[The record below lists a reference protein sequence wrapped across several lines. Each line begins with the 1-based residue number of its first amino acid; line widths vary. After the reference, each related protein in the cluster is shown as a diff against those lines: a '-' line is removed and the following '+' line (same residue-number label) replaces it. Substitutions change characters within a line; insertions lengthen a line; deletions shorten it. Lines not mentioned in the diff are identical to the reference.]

1 MCLIIQMFVNL
12 DTFAPSKFLILL
24 APDSIFNF
32 LLKQGSEIGSTLDN
46 ELLEMPTN
54 VTVVWN
60 SCYSRNIV
68 NMVIMR

>member
-12 DTFAPSKFLILL
+12 DTFIPSKFFILL
-24 APDSIFNF
+24 TADSIFSF
-32 LLKQGSEIGSTLDN
+32 LLQQGSEICLTLDN
-46 ELLEMPTN
+46 EFLETCTN

-68 NMVIMR
+68 NMVNMR